1 MPKAAPHD
9 LTERPVFGAPRT
21 LPVVLLCHATVEW
34 CGNLQIANTPE
45 EYREALEK
53 RRVHEAFCENMPE
66 TIRRNPLFK
75 G

>member
-1 MPKAAPHD
+1 MSKAAPHD
-9 LTERPVFGAPRT
+9 LVDRPVYGAPRT

-34 CGNLQIANTPE
+34 CGHLQIANTPA
-45 EYREALEK
+45 EYDRAVEM

-66 TIRRNPLFK
+66 AVRRNPIFK